1 VRALIVTSSA
11 FASRLLRAS
20 AEASKDLLTKCQK
33 SLVYHLQRH
42 HHLSHHLLII
52 HLSSSQPSTFTMMP
66 LISAMLLLF
75 LVIASPLVFSL
86 SPNVQYRGGIK
97 SDEQTIATT
106 MAKQLMN
113 PLGVKSERFIVATT
127 ADNDRPIGWAQ
138 IRPLGTA
145 QRDPGK
151 YNSKPGSFDVEREAD
166 ERMWEEF
173 EDDET
178 CKVPVGLASLPWTK
192 EYRAF
197 EEAARK
203 RRERREAII
212 EREKARAPML
222 YELASVFVQP
232 EYRGMGIGTELI
244 QRVLQRHVNRGRAL
258 SDVYL
263 LTLATTVAW
272 YYNFGFEVIPED
284 EVPAQMAF
292 EIAAGKLITRLI
304 GAKLCCM
311 RGNSND
317 SK

>member
-1 VRALIVTSSA
+1 M
-11 FASRLLRAS
+11 LL
-20 AEASKDLLTKCQK
+20 L
-33 SLVYHLQRH
+33 
-42 HHLSHHLLII
+42 LLII
-52 HLSSSQPSTFTMMP
+52 SSPFVY
-66 LISAMLLLF
+66 A
-75 LVIASPLVFSL
+75 L
-86 SPNVQYRGGIK
+86 SPNVQFRSGIK
-97 SDEQTIATT
+97 SDELTIATT

-113 PLGVKSERFIVATT
+113 PLGVKADRFIVATNT

-151 YNSKPGSFDVEREAD
+151 YNSKPGSYDVETEAD
-166 ERMWEEF
+166 DQMWEEF
-173 EDDET
+173 ENDDNAV
-178 CKVPVGLASLPWTK
+178 VPIGLASLPWTK

-212 EREKARAPML
+212 ELEKARAPML
-222 YELASVFVQP
+222 YELSSVFVLP
-232 EYRGMGIGTELI
+232 EYRGMGIGSELI
-244 QRVLQRHVNRGRAL
+244 QRVIQRHVNRGRAL

-272 YYNFGFEVIPED
+272 YYNFGFEVVPEE

-311 RGNSND
+311 RGVSDD